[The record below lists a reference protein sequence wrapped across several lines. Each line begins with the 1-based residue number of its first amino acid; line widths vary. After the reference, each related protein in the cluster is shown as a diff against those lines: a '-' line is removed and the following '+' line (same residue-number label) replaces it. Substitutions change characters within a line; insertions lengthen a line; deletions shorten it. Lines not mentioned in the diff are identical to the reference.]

1 MLRLSIPAAAVS
13 ILLLVACANPYAQFY
28 TDQLGG
34 RSIDEFPIIERHM
47 GEPRIYST
55 TDQEHDGRA
64 LLENGYLLIGY
75 SSFNAGAVDSK
86 QAVRQAKK
94 VGAAIVLVQSQ
105 YTNTVTGT
113 IPYTVQNPS
122 QTVTTYHSGSV
133 YGSGGY
139 GGYSGTS
146 TTTVPG
152 GYTTHQ
158 IPYSVNRYEYGAT
171 FWAKSK
177 PLSLG
182 VQVNDLTDEM
192 RREIGSNRG
201 VVVNVVV
208 KGSPAFNADIIRGDI
223 ITRINDE
230 TIADAQI
237 FGATVSRYAGQDV
250 VLHTYR
256 DGHDREVALR
266 LNPAVY

>member
-1 MLRLSIPAAAVS
+1 MLRRIFPAATLAF
-13 ILLLVACANPYAQFY
+13 LLLAGCANPYAQFY

-34 RSIDEFPIIERHM
+34 RSIEEFPIIDPHK
-47 GEPRIYST
+47 GEPQLYST
-55 TDQEHDGRA
+55 NDHERDGRA
-64 LLENGYLLIGY
+64 LLENGFVLIGY
-75 SSFNAGAVDSK
+75 SSFNAGPVDSK
-86 QAVRQAKK
+86 NAVGHAKK
-94 VGAAIVLVQSQ
+94 VGATIVLVQSQ
-105 YTNTVTGT
+105 YTNTVTGA

-122 QTVTTYHSGSV
+122 QTATTYHSGSV

-139 GGYSGTS
+139 GSYSGTS

-158 IPYSVNRYEYGAT
+158 IPYSVNRYDYAAT

-182 VQVNDLTDEM
+182 VHTNDLTDEM
-192 RREIGSNRG
+192 RRAIGSNRG

-208 KGSPAFNADIIRGDI
+208 KGSPAFNADIMRGDI
-223 ITRINDE
+223 ITMINDE
-230 TIADAQI
+230 MITDAQS
-237 FGATVSRYAGQDV
+237 FGAIVSRYAGQDV

-256 DGHDREVALR
+256 EGRKREVVLR
-266 LNPAVY
+266 LNPSAY